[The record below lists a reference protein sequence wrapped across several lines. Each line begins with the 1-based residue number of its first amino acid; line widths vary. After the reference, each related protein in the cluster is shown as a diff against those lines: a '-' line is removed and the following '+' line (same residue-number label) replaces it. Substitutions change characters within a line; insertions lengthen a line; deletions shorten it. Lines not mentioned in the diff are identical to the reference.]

1 MSPFSFSLGSPL
13 LLLLS
18 PFLSFSFC
26 LSGFLSTLNIIF
38 PKHISLF
45 YMFSTYFLLVQSACS
60 PGEVR
65 TVAKESLPPPPL
77 PSAFAQSTYPLS
89 SQTGLLSFVPGI
101 SILPFLST
109 GPPHPPT
116 SFLFSILFPF
126 PHFLFLGP
134 LPSFLSF
141 PFASCL
147 PQVPSQDGVSSWGPR
162 PEHPPRACEMSFM
175 GFPSPVLT
183 KAVPAEKTGTR
194 TSDFSSCACFLHKWL
209 PYNNPSSVGNW
220 ETLLG
225 HTTNCLSMLFQAAF
239 L

>member
-1 MSPFSFSLGSPL
+1 MSPFSLSLVSPL

-38 PKHISLF
+38 PKHISQF
-45 YMFSTYFLLVQSACS
+45 YIFSSFFLLVQSACS
-60 PGEVR
+60 PGEVP
-65 TVAKESLPPPPL
+65 TEATKIIASTTSTICLCSEHLPTQLPAWPPL
-77 PSAFAQSTYPLS
+77 LRARDLHSSFPERWSPSPSHQF
-89 SQTGLLSFVPGI
+89 
-101 SILPFLST
+101 PFL
-109 GPPHPPT
+109 HPSSHFHT
-116 SFLFSILFPF
+116 FLS
-126 PHFLFLGP
+126 LGP

-147 PQVPSQDGVSSWGPR
+147 PQVPSQDGVSWGPR
-162 PEHPPRACEMSFM
+162 PEHPPRACEMSFT